1 MAWGWVNHGVI
12 FIFGW
17 TILLSQ
23 LQSFKDDD
31 TIPPRHLSCDVRVW
45 TSNVRSTDKRQK
57 GFEQLIKFVVCYC
70 KFNHIYRFLSS
81 TFFENSWLAASL
93 AVLGNGTQCLLT
105 DQTLLDFLRA
115 DISVITEQQLWL
127 TSENGAFVRACH
139 STRVPLS

>member
-1 MAWGWVNHGVI
+1 MASKWVNHGVI
-12 FIFGW
+12 FNFGW
-17 TILLSQ
+17 PIPLSQ
-23 LQSFKDDD
+23 LRSFEGDDA
-31 TIPPRHLSCDVRVW
+31 IPRCHLSCDVRVLK
-45 TSNVRSTDKRQK
+45 SNVRSTDKRQK
-57 GFEQLIKFVVCYC
+57 GFEQLIRFVVCYC
-70 KFNHIYRFLSS
+70 KLNHVYRFLSS

-93 AVLGNGTQCLLT
+93 AVLGNGTQCLLM